1 MKKAPLLALTLAA
14 CTNVAPPAPRSARW
28 EDASTSIA
36 NPALALV
43 CNEAWENELRFDPI
57 FATQQNDDRYHGVLP
72 DISRGGI
79 RTKVRACRVLL
90 ERAAAIDAALL
101 TERERTS
108 RAMVVEHLENKV
120 RLAEL
125 GMQEWTVDPLRGPQV
140 SLLNLALDQPV
151 ETTREREQLVQRW
164 RAMGRYVRQ
173 HAENLRKGVTTGRIA
188 SATAVEKALGQLDL
202 LLSTPIWDSPLVA
215 PAVAGG
221 TWVPLA
227 RGETVSAVAHR
238 HLGGAKHQ
246 DVLRLVNRHLQD
258 GTELALGTRV
268 LLPSPEDPL
277 SPNER
282 GRFLEEVL
290 EAVEQEIYPSFA
302 HYREVLAREVRPFAR
317 GDDKPGIR
325 NVPDGDRA
333 YRALIRRHTSL
344 DLSPQEIH
352 AFGLEEVARVRAEM
366 EALGA
371 KLIGSRDLFEIQ
383 DALRGDP
390 TMHFTSAE
398 EIEAVAK
405 GSLARAEAVV
415 PAYFGRL
422 PRADCIIVEIPPHEA
437 PESTVAYYREPAAD
451 GSRPGRY
458 FVNTYLPETRTRY
471 EAEVLAF
478 HEAVPGHHTQ
488 IAIAQELE
496 DLPLILR
503 YTGSTAFVEGWALYT
518 ERLCD
523 EMGLYSGDIDRLGM
537 LSYSAWRACR
547 LVVDT
552 GMHALGWTRRQ
563 AIEYMLDNTL
573 LAENNVKNEVD
584 RYIAWPGQALA
595 YKIGEREILKLRAE
609 ARAALGPTF
618 SMAAFHDRVLENGA
632 VTLGVLRKRIEA
644 WIAAGGATLEG

>member
-1 MKKAPLLALTLAA
+1 MPPPTQPRHSTLDPGLLRDVVGGAVRLTPEQGLELFHDMSIQDLGRWADA
-14 CTNVAPPAPRSARW
+14 RCRAMHGDDLRTYVIDRNINYTNVCTAKCTFCAFRRDG
-28 EDASTSIA
+28 DA
-36 NPALALV
+36 
-43 CNEAWENELRFDPI
+43 
-57 FATQQNDDRYHGVLP
+57 
-72 DISRGGI
+72 
-79 RTKVRACRVLL
+79 
-90 ERAAAIDAALL
+90 
-101 TERERTS
+101 
-108 RAMVVEHLENKV
+108 
-120 RLAEL
+120 
-125 GMQEWTVDPLRGPQV
+125 
-140 SLLNLALDQPV
+140 
-151 ETTREREQLVQRW
+151 
-164 RAMGRYVRQ
+164 
-173 HAENLRKGVTTGRIA
+173 
-188 SATAVEKALGQLDL
+188 AVEKALGQLDL

-258 GTELALGTRV
+258 GSELALGTRV
-268 LLPSPEDPL
+268 LLPSPEDSL
-277 SPNER
+277 TPNER
-282 GRFLEEVL
+282 GRFLEDVL
-290 EAVEQEIYPSFA
+290 EAVEHEIYPSFA

-325 NVPDGDRA
+325 NVPEGDVA
-333 YRALIRRHTSL
+333 YRTLIRRHTSL
-344 DLSPQEIH
+344 DLTPQEVH

-383 DALRGDP
+383 EALRNDP

-422 PRADCIIVEIPPHEA
+422 PRADCIIVEIPAHEA
-437 PESTVAYYREPAAD
+437 PQSTVAYYREPAAD

-471 EAEVLAF
+471 EAQVLAF
-478 HEAVPGHHTQ
+478 HEAVPGHHTSDRDR
-488 IAIAQELE
+488 AGAGGLA
-496 DLPLILR
+496 PGAAATR
-503 YTGSTAFVEGWALYT
+503 AATAFVEGWALYT

-523 EMGLYSGDIDRLGM
+523 EMGLYSSDVDRLGM

-573 LAENNVKNEVD
+573 LAENNVENEVD

-595 YKIGEREILKLRAE
+595 YKVGEREILKLRAE
-609 ARAALGPTF
+609 AQAALGARF

-632 VTLGVLRKRIEA
+632 VTLGVLRARIEA